1 MYRRD
6 ECIIFAS
13 ESHNRLR
20 LLARAPLRKQRATL
34 LHNHSTSEFR
44 RTAFEATITSREA
57 SKRQERT
64 SGVIWLKTMWSLA
77 AICDL
82 VQRWAS
88 TLMFTIVCSSWI

>member
-1 MYRRD
+1 MN
-6 ECIIFAS
+6 ALS
-13 ESHNRLR
+13 SL
-20 LLARAPLRKQRATL
+20 QRATTVSVSWL
-34 LHNHSTSEFR
+34 EPHFASNERLSCTPHSTSEFR
-44 RTAFEATITSREA
+44 RTAFETTITSREA

>member
-1 MYRRD
+1 MHVSPCAPSSLQRARTVSGSWL
-6 ECIIFAS
+6 EPHFAS
-13 ESHNRLR
+13 NERLSCTATARLR
-20 LLARAPLRKQRATL
+20 FAAQLSD
-34 LHNHSTSEFR
+34 HNHEPRS
-44 RTAFEATITSREA
+44 FEASC
-57 SKRQERT
+57 ERT